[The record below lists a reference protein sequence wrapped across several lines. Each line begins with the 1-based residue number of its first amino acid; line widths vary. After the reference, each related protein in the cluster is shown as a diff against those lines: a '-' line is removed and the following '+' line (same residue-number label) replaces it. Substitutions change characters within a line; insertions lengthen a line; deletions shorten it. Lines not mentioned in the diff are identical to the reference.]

1 MCNKTI
7 AHEYRVSES
16 TVERAIHKRYSQ
28 KLKEQLN
35 YECPSIIGMRAAEQE
50 TSNGKGMYEE
60 YKGTE
65 NNDETDEILSD
76 TRV

>member
-1 MCNKTI
+1 M
-7 AHEYRVSES
+7 RV
-16 TVERAIHKRYSQ
+16 
-28 KLKEQLN
+28 
-35 YECPSIIGMRAAEQE
+35 AEQE